1 MAGKSF
7 SEEFGDQLAG
17 KAVMWGPAIAGA
29 VLMGPVGIAL
39 GLAASVAVIASGGD
53 GPRQPSSGDPPKD

>member
-7 SEEFGDQLAG
+7 SEEFGEEFAG
-17 KAVMWGPAIAGA
+17 KTIMWGPAIAGA
-29 VLMGPVGIAL
+29 LLLGPVGIAL

-53 GPRQPSSGDPPKD
+53 NSPPPNSDPPKD

>member
-7 SEEFGDQLAG
+7 SEEFGEEFAG

-29 VLMGPVGIAL
+29 ILLGPVGIAL
-39 GLAASVAVIASGGD
+39 GLATSVVLVASDANGSPPQSGEKD
-53 GPRQPSSGDPPKD
+53 RQ